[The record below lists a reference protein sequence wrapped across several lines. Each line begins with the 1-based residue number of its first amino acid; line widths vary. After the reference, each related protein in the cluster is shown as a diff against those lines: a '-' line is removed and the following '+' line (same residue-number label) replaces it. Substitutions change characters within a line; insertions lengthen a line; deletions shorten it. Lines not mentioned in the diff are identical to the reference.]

1 MCSNAHT
8 TALSFQRGR
17 GWVYLHGTVLN
28 STATA
33 PLEQPLAEREPKHL
47 SRGESTPKPHC
58 ERFYLCLEDV
68 AQDTG
73 QRKQA
78 ARTNLGEGGRGA

>member
-1 MCSNAHT
+1 MPTPQLC
-8 TALSFQRGR
+8 LFRGE
-17 GWVYLHGTVLN
+17 GGGYTYTGQ
-28 STATA
+28 SSSSAATA

-47 SRGESTPKPHC
+47 SHGESTPKPHC